1 MERSLQWQNR
11 SEQWMK
17 KGSKKEEV
25 YYGKEEILTK
35 LSSEENKLPEAVK
48 LYTEGVNLVKQCK
61 DSLDKVEKELI
72 VLEENG
78 EEHEL

>member
-1 MERSLQWQNR
+1 MKFLQ
-11 SEQWMK
+11 SFPVK
-17 KGSKKEEV
+17 KS
-25 YYGKEEILTK
+25 
-35 LSSEENKLPEAVK
+35 EAVK